1 MYRQIIL
8 IVALAVLSI
17 TGASAQVKNSSNKPM
32 QTPTHQS
39 IEEIKKNIIDLDTQY
54 QLAVK
59 RNDAATMDRILA
71 DDFVLVVG
79 SGKTFTKAD
88 LLKDAR
94 DGTTVYEHQE
104 DTQQTAR
111 VWGDTVVIT
120 ALLWE
125 KGTSDGKSF
134 DKRLWFS
141 DVYKLTPEGWRYV
154 FAQASLALP
163 DKP

>member
-1 MYRQIIL
+1 MHPKSTRQS
-8 IVALAVLSI
+8 VD
-17 TGASAQVKNSSNKPM
+17 
-32 QTPTHQS
+32 
-39 IEEIKKNIIDLDTQY
+39 EIKKTIVDLDTQY

-59 RNDAATMDRILA
+59 TNDAATMDRILA

-88 LLKDAR
+88 LLKEAR
-94 DGTTVYEHQE
+94 DGTTAYEHQE
-104 DTQQTAR
+104 DTQQTVR
-111 VWGDTVVIT
+111 VWGDTAVIT

-134 DKRLWFS
+134 DKKLWFS
-141 DVYKLTPEGWRYV
+141 DVYKLTPQGWRYV